1 MTASRTMAP
10 LVSRLRDFVRGT
22 DGTSAVEFA
31 IVLPFM
37 ALLYVGGVETG
48 EAIAIDYKTTITARA
63 VADLATQYISI
74 NNDTMSSILGASSAI
89 ITPYP
94 SSTMVVTVS
103 EVSVDAVGRATIT
116 WSDSLNGTARPV
128 GQVVT
133 LASQIDTPNT
143 SLIWGEVTYAYTPQ
157 IGQVLTGTFTIYENI
172 FLYPRLSSSIS
183 RVNS

>member
-1 MTASRTMAP
+1 MAAR
-10 LVSRLRDFVRGT
+10 VSKLRDFVGRS
-22 DGTSAVEFA
+22 DGVAAVEFA
-31 IVLPFM
+31 LVLPFM
-37 ALLYVGGVETG
+37 VLLYVGGVETG

-143 SLIWGEVTYAYTPQ
+143 SLIWGEVTYSYTPQ

-172 FLYPRLSSSIS
+172 FLYPRLSSSVS